1 MDASIASFATD
12 ELRMLN
18 RLKNGPEI
26 QHSQPNSGSAPVHFE
41 EGSTLNHGKARANV
55 GGPPRVENSNLHN
68 QSTVSIIQPYP

>member
-41 EGSTLNHGKARANV
+41 GVDIEKLQKKRETSTDH
-55 GGPPRVENSNLHN
+55 PPEWKLSRNSNFHN
-68 QSTVSIIQPYP
+68 